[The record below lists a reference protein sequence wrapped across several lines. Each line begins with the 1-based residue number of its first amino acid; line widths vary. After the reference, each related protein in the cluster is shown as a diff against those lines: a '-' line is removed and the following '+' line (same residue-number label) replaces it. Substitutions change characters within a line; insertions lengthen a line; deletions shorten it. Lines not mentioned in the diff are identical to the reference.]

1 MKSIRVLLADDH
13 ALVRAGI
20 RSLLEKMPNIEV
32 VAEAG
37 TGREAL
43 EMIKQH
49 RPTVV
54 LMDIAMPELNGLD
67 AVMRITKDFAGVK
80 VIVLSMHANEEYVL
94 QALRAGA
101 AGYLLKDGASA
112 DLALAL
118 EAVNRGETFFS
129 PRISKRVIEGYLARV
144 GTQLAPREEL
154 TPRQREIVQLIAEGK
169 STKEIAHVLGI
180 SGKTVEAHRTQLMNK
195 LDIHDVAGLVRYA
208 MRVGLVPPETRPT

>member
-1 MKSIRVLLADDH
+1 LT
-13 ALVRAGI
+13 
-20 RSLLEKMPNIEV
+20 RS
-32 VAEAG
+32 
-37 TGREAL
+37 
-43 EMIKQH
+43 
-49 RPTVV
+49 
-54 LMDIAMPELNGLD
+54 GLSPS
-67 AVMRITKDFAGVK
+67 F
-80 VIVLSMHANEEYVL
+80 
-94 QALRAGA
+94 
-101 AGYLLKDGASA
+101 
-112 DLALAL
+112 LALAL

-169 STKEIAHVLGI
+169 STKEIAYALGI